1 MLEGLVHYDE
11 ELFLFL
17 NHLGTPF
24 WDGFWLFIT
33 NKWSAIPLY
42 AFLAFATYKTYGL
55 KRLLM
60 VMGTIAIL
68 ILVTDQL
75 ANFFKYG
82 VQRLRPCHDQ
92 EISGLVR
99 LVKASCGGKFGYF
112 SAHAGN
118 SFAVACFFTA
128 LLKSGYTYL
137 GPFLIIWAMVV
148 AYSRIYIGV
157 HFPLDV
163 LTGTIIG
170 IFMGALFF
178 RLYSLVVAKYDRQS
192 TKLGKR

>member
-1 MLEGLVHYDE
+1 MLGELIHYDK

-24 WDGFWLFIT
+24 WDGFWLFVT

-42 AFLAFATYKTYGL
+42 LFLAFATYRTYGL

-60 VMGTIAIL
+60 VMATIAIL
-68 ILVTDQL
+68 ILVADQL

-82 VQRLRPCHDQ
+82 LQRLRPCYDQ
-92 EISGLVR
+92 EIGGLVR
-99 LVKASCGGKFGYF
+99 LVKDSCGGRFGYF

-118 SFAVACFFTA
+118 SFAVAYFFRT
-128 LLKSGYTYL
+128 LLKSNYTYL
-137 GPFLIIWAMVV
+137 GPFLIVWAVVV

-170 IFMGALFF
+170 ILLGALFF
-178 RLYSLVVAKYDRQS
+178 RLYQLAVRKYDR
-192 TKLGKR
+192 